1 MRTSTKIQLTLLD
14 NLVWV
19 LLAIFFVFNVFV
31 TPSFFTPKNMIN
43 ILFQSSLLGMLVLA
57 QGIVLMVGELDLSLD
72 ATLAFAPCATILF
85 ANSMGGMNPWLCL
98 LMTLAIGALIGLFS
112 GTIVSKLKANSFLL
126 TMSMQIIM
134 RGMVLFLVPFSL
146 TGLDEVYS
154 FLGRGRIGSIPFA
167 VFVFLIIFL
176 IFEWIFR
183 KTIFGRKFKLTG
195 GNRQASFIAG
205 INTDKVVIRAFVLAG
220 ILAATAGLIAAGRQ
234 NSISN
239 TKGNNLVTF
248 SIAGAILG
256 GCSFS
261 GGVGKPIG
269 MLGGALFL
277 GMVDN
282 SLTLLNVDVNL
293 VAATK
298 GALIFLAI
306 ILDRVRVKY
315 SAQLMYKEN
324 LRKLEQNKN
333 TSEPGA
339 DTFIKRG

>member
-1 MRTSTKIQLTLLD
+1 M
-14 NLVWV
+14 
-19 LLAIFFVFNVFV
+19 
-31 TPSFFTPKNMIN
+31 
-43 ILFQSSLLGMLVLA
+43 
-57 QGIVLMVGELDLSLD
+57 
-72 ATLAFAPCATILF
+72 
-85 ANSMGGMNPWLCL
+85 
-98 LMTLAIGALIGLFS
+98 
-112 GTIVSKLKANSFLL
+112 
-126 TMSMQIIM
+126 
-134 RGMVLFLVPFSL
+134 
-146 TGLDEVYS
+146 
-154 FLGRGRIGSIPFA
+154 
-167 VFVFLIIFL
+167 
-176 IFEWIFR
+176 
-183 KTIFGRKFKLTG
+183 
-195 GNRQASFIAG
+195 
-205 INTDKVVIRAFVLAG
+205 
-220 ILAATAGLIAAGRQ
+220 
-234 NSISN
+234 
-239 TKGNNLVTF
+239 GNNLVTF

-324 LRKLEQNKN
+324 LRKLEQNKD